1 MAESQAAQPTTAPQP
16 ESFPGIRTQSLVKTY
31 GRGDGV
37 VHALKGVDFE
47 AKCGELMM
55 IVGPSGCGKTTL
67 LSVLCGTLRFDSGS
81 VHVFGQDLGKMRASR
96 ITAFRGRN
104 VGFVFQQFNLIPT
117 WTALENVSVPL
128 LLNGVGRRPAEK
140 ASAAMLQQVGLGDKL
155 RVRPTYLSGGQQQR
169 VAIARALVHQ
179 PRLLICDEPTAALD
193 AVSGRKVMELLRETA
208 CHPDRCVIVV
218 THDSR
223 IFSFADRIAEMED
236 GHMKTVVPASLYK
249 ASHA

>member
-1 MAESQAAQPTTAPQP
+1 MVMLPNAPIP
-16 ESFPGIRTQSLVKTY
+16 EAFPGVQTRALVKTY
-31 GRGDGV
+31 GKGDGT

-47 AKCGELMM
+47 ARCGELMM

-67 LSVLCGTLRFDSGS
+67 LSVLCGTLRYDSGS
-81 VHVFGQDLGKMRASR
+81 VHVFGNDLAAMRSSK

-128 LLNGVGRRPAEK
+128 LLNGVPRGAAEK
-140 ASAAMLQQVGLGDKL
+140 ASAAMLDGVGLGEKL
-155 RVRPTYLSGGQQQR
+155 RARPSQLSGGQQQR
-169 VAIARALVHQ
+169 VAIARALVHR

-193 AVSGRKVMELLRETA
+193 AVSGRRVLELLRETA

-236 GHMKTVVPASLYK
+236 GHMKAVVPAALYQ